1 MDVKSVLNP
10 SFLSRFSSSGQKS
23 TVGTDVA
30 KSSTGHS
37 QDNSLTV
44 KTQSPGA
51 TNASSPSDVRR
62 VEQTAKL
69 EEHRQLQRQQLEKLV
84 ESIEDF
90 IGSMNKGLAFRIDEE
105 SGRQVVTVYEKE
117 SGEVVRQIP
126 DEDMLVLSR
135 QIASYTTG
143 LLTTKV

>member
-10 SFLSRFSSSGQKS
+10 SFLSRFSSSGTKS

-30 KSSTGHS
+30 KPSTGQS

-44 KTQSPGA
+44 QAQSPSA